1 MDSDEWLAII
11 HVADWL
17 RVFRSATT
25 QMSATQRSSVLSTTH
40 AIFRGLQ
47 EHVLNIFRSLPAD
60 TPQII
65 SNSLLDAYRKLSD
78 YYYKFDESPFYC
90 WAACK
95 LYYDCSYDDNGA
107 NLFQCSIHVYHTRG
121 WRRTMPRIQI
131 LCSISRTPLG
141 TFATTTLSITAST
154 GLRGASR
161 KKRLWLTWVHLH
173 LQIHPLR
180 G

>member
-47 EHVLNIFRSLPAD
+47 EHVLNIFQSLPAD

-95 LYYDCSYDDNGA
+95 LYLVMCRPGLKPPSRQSQALPSRARPGPLSGSLRA
-107 NLFQCSIHVYHTRG
+107 ESPA
-121 WRRTMPRIQI
+121 RRLAKP
-131 LCSISRTPLG
+131 
-141 TFATTTLSITAST
+141 
-154 GLRGASR
+154 
-161 KKRLWLTWVHLH
+161 K
-173 LQIHPLR
+173 LQAQAMAYQYIFFFKL
-180 G
+180 